1 MKVKKKNL
9 IGYILVALLCFQYSL
24 INTDLEINGIASTIY
39 FILCL
44 FIFASWIVF
53 QKFSFREFSK
63 IILFLLAG
71 ILTYIT
77 THETVFLT
85 LLIIGVLFSKL
96 EYGKGLH
103 LIFYEKLFITLLIVL
118 LSFFGVLDIYRTQ
131 IFKGGIAT
139 NVIGYGLG
147 FLHPNQLA
155 YTIGSLFLI
164 YLCIRKK
171 KIYFPGFIV
180 LCGLLYCSYLVT
192 KSRSLIII
200 VMLAILFRLLVDGKK
215 SEKKFP
221 KFLNVIGV
229 LAMPVAATIS
239 LVLPMFMNT
248 ATGRGRVILYAI
260 NGLIGSRFTHISRIY
275 DLYPLTPFGGVIIF
289 DKLQE
294 LFNYSIVDNG
304 YVTILFEFGVIG
316 LVLFLTLYFI
326 ATRSLIKNKQ
336 YYYVIAIIC
345 LSLWGINENILRSF
359 SIDFAVMFW
368 AEILRN
374 SKKGRVN
381 K

>member
-1 MKVKKKNL
+1 MKVKKKDL
-9 IGYILVALLCFQYSL
+9 IGYILIALLCFQYSL
-24 INTDLEINGIASTIY
+24 INTDLEITGIASTVY

-44 FIFASWIVF
+44 AIFVSWIVF
-53 QKFSFREFSK
+53 QKYSFREFFK

-77 THETVFLT
+77 TRETVFLT

-96 EYGKGLH
+96 EYDKGLH
-103 LIFYEKLFITLLIVL
+103 LIFYEKLFITLFIVL
-118 LSFFGVLDIYRTQ
+118 LSLFGILNIYRTQ
-131 IFKGGIAT
+131 IFKGGVET

-147 FLHPNQLA
+147 FHHPNQLA

-164 YLCIRKK
+164 YLCIRKR
-171 KIYFPGFIV
+171 KIRFSSFIV

-192 KSRSLIII
+192 KSRSLLII
-200 VMLAILFRLLVDGKK
+200 VTLAILLRLLADGKK
-215 SEKKFP
+215 SGEKTS
-221 KFLNVIGV
+221 KFLNVMGMF
-229 LAMPVAATIS
+229 AMPVAATIS

-248 ATGRGRVILYAI
+248 ATGRGRVILYVI

-275 DLYPLTPFGGVIIF
+275 DLYPLTPFGGVVNF

-294 LFNYSIVDNG
+294 MFNYSIVDNG

-316 LVLFLTLYFI
+316 LFLFLILYFI
-326 ATRSLIKNKQ
+326 ATKSLIKKKQ

-359 SIDFAVMFW
+359 SIDFGVIFW

-374 SKKGRVN
+374 SNKGRVN